1 VKNKMKLKMIGS
13 VLMILALVLVA
24 GCATSNTQ
32 TQNNTNG
39 NPDEQLA
46 CTEEAMECPDGSF
59 VGRNPANNCAFDACP
74 EAMIL
79 CTGDVQQCS
88 DGSWVG
94 RDANNNCEFKTCS
107 DGETLKNPTVR
118 NYAGDSREVC
128 AATTFL
134 CEEGSDPFFDDSGC
148 GCEVKE
154 PRNYISNDTEQC
166 SLMRYMCVQ
175 GRVPFQ
181 NEFGCGCE
189 WTWNQPETENEGKLQ
204 ATDCT
209 DPRPEACTKEYMPVC
224 GQVQVECIRAPC
236 YPVKQTFGNK
246 CEACANDRT
255 ISYTQGAC
263 EDFNTDGSEN
273 NGGAAGTVPAGTS
286 SEQCE
291 SIGGTWT
298 GYDCEGI
305 GQQQCQEIG
314 GTFNECASACRNNP
328 DAEVCTMQCVQVC
341 TLE

>member
-1 VKNKMKLKMIGS
+1 MKLKMIRS
-13 VLMILALVLVA
+13 ILMILALVLVA

-59 VGRNPANNCAFDACP
+59 VGRNPSNNCAFDACP

-107 DGETLKNPTVR
+107 DGEALKNAAVR
-118 NYAGDSREVC
+118 NYAGDSPEVC

-134 CEEGSDPFFDDSGC
+134 CEEGSTPFFDSTGC

-166 SLMRYMCVQ
+166 SLMRYMCVE
-175 GRVPFQ
+175 GKVPFQ

-189 WTWNQPETENEGKLQ
+189 WTWNQPAEENEGKLVVN
-204 ATDCT
+204 DCEET
-209 DPRPEACTKEYMPVC
+209 GRPQACTKEYMPVC
-224 GQVQVECIRAPC
+224 GQVQVECIKDPC
-236 YPVKQTFGNK
+236 YPIRQTFGNA
-246 CEACANDRT
+246 CEACANQRT
-255 ISYTQGAC
+255 ISYVLGAC

-273 NGGAAGTVPAGTS
+273 NPLPGGTHPAF
-286 SEQCE
+286 EQCTDE
-291 SIGGTWT
+291 QKAADI
-298 GYDCEGI
+298 
-305 GQQQCQEIG
+305 
-314 GTFNECASACRNNP
+314 
-328 DAEVCTMQCVQVC
+328 CTMDYNPVCGDDGKTYGNSCGACSSGKATSWYQGECVGNDAAVS
-341 TLE
+341 